1 MVIIQDKEES
11 IIYNL
16 MYRVVQDYVVI
27 VKQINLW
34 NLLTLP
40 RYIKSISNKKETN
53 LCVFL
58 NNKSKIQEQM
68 C

>member
-16 MYRVVQDYVVI
+16 MYRVVQDFVVI